1 MSYRRGKIDLKKIIL
16 TLAQFFIIWTI
27 YMISEYIVEVFHL
40 PVPSSVL
47 GIIILFTALS
57 TKVIKL
63 TYIDK
68 MASFFNNHL
77 SFFFLPYAVGIMSF
91 GGLIKSSG
99 VEILFII
106 ILSTTIGLFITSG
119 VSQFL
124 TKKELARYD
133 HSNSV

>member
-1 MSYRRGKIDLKKIIL
+1 MSYRGVKIDLKKIIF
-16 TLAQFFIIWTI
+16 TLAQFFIIWAI

-40 PVPSSVL
+40 PVPASVL

-63 TYIDK
+63 KYIDR

-99 VEILFII
+99 FEILFII
-106 ILSTTIGLFITSG
+106 IVSTTIGLFITSG
-119 VSQFL
+119 ISQFL
-124 TKKELARYD
+124 TKKELAKHD